1 MDLHCNITIQTP
13 KRLRWSTCVVCFRHH
28 ARVTSVGGS
37 GLLLSKGGC
46 YNGVHVL
53 YVSDTKELRVLVDLA
68 YSSAREDA
76 IMEYMCCMFQ
86 TPKSYECWWIWPTPQ
101 QGRML

>member
-1 MDLHCNITIQTP
+1 M
-13 KRLRWSTCVVCFRHH
+13 S
-28 ARVTSVGGS
+28 
-37 GLLLSKGGC
+37 
-46 YNGVHVL
+46 

-86 TPKSYECWWIWPTPQ
+86 TPCKSYECWWIWPTPQ

>member
-1 MDLHCNITIQTP
+1 M
-13 KRLRWSTCVVCFRHH
+13 
-28 ARVTSVGGS
+28 
-37 GLLLSKGGC
+37 
-46 YNGVHVL
+46 L

-86 TPKSYECWWIWPTPQ
+86 ILKSYECWWILPTPQ